1 MEKKI
6 KEGTVIVI
14 DTNVFVDHLRGYA
27 PAVAFFESL
36 GSKED
41 ILFSAITEAELVAG
55 QECKEKIKKEGVLQ
69 FLGQWNK
76 IIVTNQIA
84 VLAGDL
90 SRDKGIDLPDALIA
104 ATALVNKAELVTKN
118 VKDFKRIAELSLRVP
133 Y

>member
-1 MEKKI
+1 MML
-6 KEGTVIVI
+6 I

-36 GSKED
+36 AVKD
-41 ILFSAITEAELVAG
+41 HILFSAITEAELVAG

-76 IIVTNQIA
+76 ILVTNQIA

-90 SRDKGIDLPDALIA
+90 SRDKRIDLPDAIIA
-104 ATALVNKAELVTKN
+104 ASAIVNKAELVTKN
-118 VKDFKRIAELSLRVP
+118 VKDFKRIAELSIRIP

>member
-1 MEKKI
+1 MI
-6 KEGTVIVI
+6 LI
-14 DTNVFVDHLRGYA
+14 DTNIFVDHLRGYA
-27 PAVAFFESL
+27 PAVKFFESL
-36 GSKED
+36 ASKEN
-41 ILFSAITEAELVAG
+41 ILFSVITEAELIAC
-55 QECKEKIKKEGVLQ
+55 QECKEKAKKEGMLQ
-69 FLGQWNK
+69 FLSQWNK

-118 VKDFKRIAELSLRVP
+118 IKDFKKITELSLRVP